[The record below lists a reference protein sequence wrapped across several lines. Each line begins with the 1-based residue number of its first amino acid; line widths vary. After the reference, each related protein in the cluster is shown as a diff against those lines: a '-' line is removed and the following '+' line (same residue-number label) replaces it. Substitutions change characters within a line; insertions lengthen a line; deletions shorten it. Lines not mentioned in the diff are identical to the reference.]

1 MSRKTKVIG
10 VRVDGEVDER
20 LQHFEANTGIER
32 VTLAR
37 NALLAALN
45 FYEKNGKISFPL
57 RVIEGET
64 ESVRL
69 DADEIAR
76 LRPEDRGTPVL
87 NVDTGKPK
95 AETPI

>member
-10 VRVDGEVDER
+10 VRVDEEVDER
-20 LQHFEANTGIER
+20 LLHFEAKTGIER

-45 FYEKNGKISFPL
+45 FYEENGKISFPL
-57 RVIEGET
+57 QIIEGET
-64 ESVRL
+64 KRPRL
-69 DADEIAR
+69 DAEEIAR

-87 NVDTGKPK
+87 NVDTGKLK
-95 AETPI
+95 AESPT